1 MESVIFWDVFEST
14 GSIEAY
20 LTYSKTE
27 LVSSDTYTVGGVFI
41 TDEDQKTKA
50 IKRKR
55 YKSNSNSEY
64 T

>member
-27 LVSSDTYTVGGVFI
+27 LVSSDMYVVGGVSI
-41 TDEDQKTKA
+41 LDENQKTKTV
-50 IKRKR
+50 KRKK
-55 YKSNSNSEY
+55 YKSDSNSEY